1 MYRHRECVF
10 RLDEPQKSYDN
21 YPRMQT
27 LKEGYAR
34 DLLNFFVLQINFL
47 RITEGAEGAS
57 IEKYGNSQ
65 AKGSYP
71 DRTLEQHILFKIIK
85 IDRFIPRFCSE
96 VSDVG

>member
-1 MYRHRECVF
+1 
-10 RLDEPQKSYDN
+10 
-21 YPRMQT
+21 MQT

-34 DLLNFFVLQINFL
+34 DLLNLFLFMQITFLQ
-47 RITEGAEGAS
+47 ITEGAEGAS

-85 IDRFIPRFCSE
+85 IDCFIPKFYTE
-96 VSDVG
+96 VSDVD

>member
-1 MYRHRECVF
+1 
-10 RLDEPQKSYDN
+10 
-21 YPRMQT
+21 MQT

-34 DLLNFFVLQINFL
+34 DLLNLFLFMQITFLQ
-47 RITEGAEGAS
+47 ITEGAEGAS